1 MSTTTSEEPPVSAA
15 TLEDPPV
22 SVATLEDPPV
32 SAATS
37 EDPPVS
43 ATNAIIDENKKAAES
58 TKNQIEKAGSAKE
71 NKYVFKARLETSTTE
86 QLHNLRLK

>member
-1 MSTTTSEEPPVSAA
+1 MSAA
-15 TLEDPPV
+15 TSEDP
-22 SVATLEDPPV
+22 LV

-43 ATNAIIDENKKAAES
+43 AATSEDAPVSASNAIVDEDKKALDNP
-58 TKNQIEKAGSAKE
+58 KNQSEKEDSAKE
-71 NKYVFKARLETSTTE
+71 NKYVFKARLETSTTK